1 MGVPRILILSACIV
15 LALSAEE
22 TGRQRERKKD
32 DISGPIVRATVDRE
46 KDSIIL
52 QANLSTEG
60 AEKKKTIA
68 QYIDEALEQE
78 FPEDKSKDGKNYN
91 ETAKQE
97 DVSPDHTQH
106 VQLAQASL
114 SPKMLKVSSFTIS
127 PCLIGAS
134 DLHKPHHQSSCL
146 SSQPVS

>member
-1 MGVPRILILSACIV
+1 MTHGSMVCPRILIVSACIV

-68 QYIDEALEQE
+68 QIIDEALEQE

-97 DVSPDHTQH
+97 DVSPLTR
-106 VQLAQASL
+106 LRTSL
-114 SPKMLKVSSFTIS
+114 WPPEGQWL
-127 PCLIGAS
+127 C
-134 DLHKPHHQSSCL
+134 SC
-146 SSQPVS
+146 